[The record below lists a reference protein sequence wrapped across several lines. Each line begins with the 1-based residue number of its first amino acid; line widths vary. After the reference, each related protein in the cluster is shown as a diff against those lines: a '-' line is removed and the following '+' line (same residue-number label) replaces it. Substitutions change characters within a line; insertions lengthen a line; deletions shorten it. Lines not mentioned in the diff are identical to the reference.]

1 MTNYIL
7 VLSLTLLLIT
17 AGCSQA
23 SPPLEISTPSTQLL
37 PESTSHSGEPTPQ
50 TLATNDRISPST
62 ITETSSQLPPPPSS
76 PPPPSPPPSYQP
88 EPTFCTI
95 LEIEYDFDSPSPLID
110 KKVDVFGVPVFATSR
125 FTEAKTQHVANVLAK
140 YLDNDEDGIPDN
152 PIVVKTMMKQQV
164 GMILTVN
171 DDESENVFNRWDH
184 DIGYG
189 SPDGFQEQFLD
200 ETNPSREFD
209 AALEEVLHVITDAGY
224 DNAYPDVFGEVS
236 GSTLANLM
244 DNARGGH
251 FEESSTYN
259 EDFPRLGKSAVPS
272 RYPKD
277 AWYTYDDKTCTYECM
292 ITEYI
297 YWGLTSILGAQ
308 ENRPHEINH
317 EWKLHTKELV
327 QERDP
332 GLYDLLTDP
341 QWNLPTE
348 LPDGSYC
355 N

>member
-1 MTNYIL
+1 MTNYL
-7 VLSLTLLLIT
+7 LALSLVILLIT
-17 AGCSQA
+17 AGCTQA
-23 SPPLEISTPSTQLL
+23 SPSPEISTPSAQLP
-37 PESTSHSGEPTPQ
+37 PESTSHSAESTPQ
-50 TLATNDRISPST
+50 TLATNDRISPSL
-62 ITETSSQLPPPPSS
+62 IAEPSSQLLPPPSS
-76 PPPPSPPPSYQP
+76 SPPSYQS
-88 EPTFCTI
+88 EPTFCTT

-152 PIVVKTMMKQQV
+152 PTVVKTMMKQQV
-164 GMILTVN
+164 GMILIVN
-171 DDESENVFNRWDH
+171 DDESESVFNRWNH

-200 ETNPSREFD
+200 ETNPSQEFD

-236 GSTLANLM
+236 GSALANLM
-244 DNARGGH
+244 DDARGGH
-251 FEESSTYN
+251 FEESSTYQ
-259 EDFPRLGKSAVPS
+259 EDLPWLGKSAVPS
-272 RYPKD
+272 SYPKD
-277 AWYTYDDKTCTYECM
+277 AWYTYDDETCTYGCM

-308 ENRPHEINH
+308 ENRPHEIGH

-327 QERDP
+327 QESDP
-332 GLYDLLTDP
+332 GLYNLLTDP
-341 QWNLPTE
+341 QWGLPTE
-348 LPDGSYC
+348 LPDGFYC
-355 N
+355 E